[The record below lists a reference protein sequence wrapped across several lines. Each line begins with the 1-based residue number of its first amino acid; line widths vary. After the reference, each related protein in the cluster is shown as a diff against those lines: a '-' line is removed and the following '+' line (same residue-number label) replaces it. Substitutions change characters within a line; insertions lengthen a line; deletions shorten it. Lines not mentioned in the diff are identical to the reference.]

1 MASSRVG
8 LVDDHPLYARALE
21 QHFETLDDLV
31 WAGSAGTVG
40 ELLRNAS
47 DLDVAILDLRLA
59 DGSVPHDNIERLH
72 GLGIKVLVYT
82 SGEHPE
88 LLRSAARAGVLGV
101 VLKTESEATVL
112 AAIRAASR
120 GEPVITS
127 EWAAAIDGD
136 PDLARIDLSPQLQR
150 VLTRWAEGETAATI
164 ARGLGVSVE
173 TVNDYKRRIQLK
185 YAAAGR
191 PTTTK
196 QDFLKRAMEDGWVP
210 YPIHRK
216 PPQ

>member
-1 MASSRVG
+1 MTASRVG

-21 QHFETLDDLV
+21 QHFATLDDLV
-31 WAGSAGTVG
+31 WAGSATTVG
-40 ELLRNAS
+40 ELLQNVPN
-47 DLDVAILDLRLA
+47 LDVVVLDLRLA
-59 DGSVPHDNIERLH
+59 DGSIPHDNIELLH
-72 GLGIKVLVYT
+72 GRGIKVLVYT

-101 VLKTESEATVL
+101 VLKTESEAMVL
-112 AAIRAASR
+112 AAIRVASR
-120 GEPVITS
+120 GEPVVTS

-136 PDLARIDLSPQLQR
+136 PDLARVDLSPQLQR
-150 VLTRWAEGETAATI
+150 VLTRWAEGETASTI
-164 ARGLGVSVE
+164 ARGLGVSIE
-173 TVNDYKRRIQLK
+173 TINDYKRRIQLK

-210 YPIHRK
+210 YPTHRK
-216 PPQ
+216 PQ